1 MAKPDIAAL
10 QRDDATVASEIRG
23 LVKALGVTLAG
34 ATLAGATLAANLP
47 DPDHWRQLLA
57 RDAGEEFT
65 FERSAE
71 IRSDSIN
78 VEARTVELAFSS
90 EEPYDRWWGREV
102 LSHER
107 GAIRLGRLNSARHPL
122 LVDHSTR
129 DQVGVVTK
137 AWIGEDRV
145 ARAIVRFGK
154 SARAEEIFQD
164 VIDGIRTLVSVGY
177 RIHELVLSKSGDD
190 GDEYLVKDWEPF
202 EVSIVAVPADPTVG
216 VGRSVDD
223 MKQLIRSL
231 INTRSTTA
239 KEPTVDKTEEKT
251 PTIVVDAKKE
261 REQATT
267 QERQR
272 VREITALG
280 EKFGKRAEAAAAIES
295 GEAYDAFREKVFGDL
310 EKSGALK
317 LAEPGEIGLTQ
328 KEIQSFRFCNL
339 IAAAMFPGDEA
350 VRKIAG
356 FEIEAA
362 RAAADKRQDA
372 NALRAGAFTIPV
384 DVLSSPLDMRSG
396 EAELAVKMLMS
407 RLGVGAAGKLG
418 QRDLVVGTPTA
429 GGNLVATE
437 LLASSFI
444 DILVNA
450 LSVMRMGATMLPD
463 LTGNVAIPRAT
474 AGSTGYWVAENGSP
488 TESQQAFDQVALT
501 PKTTGAFVDYSRRL
515 LLQSSIAVE
524 AFVRMDIARTIALM
538 IDLAAL
544 TGTGASNQPRG
555 VLNTAGIGSVAGGA
569 NGAAPTWDNIVDL
582 ETAVA
587 NANAPANSLGYLT
600 NTKVRGKLKRTQKF
614 SGTNGQEIWQD
625 GGINGYRAGVSNQV
639 PSNLVKGSSG
649 AVCSAIV
656 FGNWSDVIIGLWG
669 GLDIMMDPYTG
680 STAGTKRVVALQD
693 IDVAVRYAVSFAAML
708 DALTT

>member
-1 MAKPDIAAL
+1 MAKPEQIAAL
-10 QRDDATVASEIRG
+10 QPDDAAVVAEIRG
-23 LVKALGVTLAG
+23 IACAMGVKVAELVGDLQGL
-34 ATLAGATLAANLP
+34 
-47 DPDHWRQLLA
+47 DDRWRDMLS
-57 RDAGEEFT
+57 RDDGESFL

-71 IRSDSIN
+71 IRAGSIDK
-78 VEARTVELAFSS
+78 EARTVELAFSS

-145 ARAIVRFGK
+145 GRAIVRFGK

-164 VIDGIRTLVSVGY
+164 VIDEIRTLVSVGY

-202 EVSIVAVPADPTVG
+202 EVSLVAVPADPTVG
-216 VGRSVDD
+216 VGRSAEH
-223 MKQLIRSL
+223 MQQLIRSL
-231 INTRSTTA
+231 ITRSTTA
-239 KEPTVDKTEEKT
+239 HKEHHVDKTDDKT
-251 PTIVVDAKKE
+251 KEPKIEVIDAKKE

-267 QERQR
+267 QERNR

-280 EKFGKRAEAAAAIES
+280 EKFNKRAEAAAAVES

-310 EKSGALK
+310 EKSGTLK
-317 LAEPGEIGLTQ
+317 LAEPGEIGLTR
-328 KEIQSFRFCNL
+328 KEVQAFRFCNL
-339 IAAAMFPGDEA
+339 IAATMFPGDES

-356 FEIEAA
+356 FEIECA
-362 RAAADKRQDA
+362 RAAADKRMDVSSS
-372 NALRAGAFTIPV
+372 RAGAFTIPV
-384 DVLSSPLDMRSG
+384 DVLASPLDMRTG
-396 EAELAVKMLMS
+396 EAELAVKMLMA
-407 RLGVGAAGKLG
+407 RMGVGAGMVG
-418 QRDLVVGTPTA
+418 QRDLTVGTPTA

-444 DILVNA
+444 DILVNR
-450 LSVMRMGATMLPD
+450 LSVMQMGATMLTD
-463 LTGNVAIPRAT
+463 LQGNIAIPRAT
-474 AGSTGYWVAENGSP
+474 AGSTGYWVAENAAP

-555 VLNTAGIGSVAGGA
+555 VLNTAGIGSVAGGT
-569 NGAAPTWDNIVDL
+569 NGLAPTWDHIVDL
-582 ETAVA
+582 ESAVA
-587 NANAPANSLGYLT
+587 NANAPTNALGYLT

-614 SGTNGQEIWQD
+614 ASSNGQEIWQD

-639 PSNLVKGSSG
+639 PSNLTKGTSSG
-649 AVCSAIV
+649 VCSAIV
-656 FGNWSDVIIGLWG
+656 FGNWADLLIGMWG
-669 GLDIMMDPYTG
+669 GLDILVDPYTG

-693 IDVAVRYAVSFAAML
+693 IDVSVRYAVSFAAML
-708 DALTT
+708 DALTV